1 MIYRAIQ
8 SKTAADYGDAE
19 PTFDDMGQISDYA
32 LDAVAALYKMG
43 IVNGV
48 SETEFAPLDGATRA
62 QAAKIVYGV
71 LDLIQ

>member
-1 MIYRAIQ
+1 MQ
-8 SKTAADYGDAE
+8 SRLLMTWAKY
-19 PTFDDMGQISDYA
+19 PDYA